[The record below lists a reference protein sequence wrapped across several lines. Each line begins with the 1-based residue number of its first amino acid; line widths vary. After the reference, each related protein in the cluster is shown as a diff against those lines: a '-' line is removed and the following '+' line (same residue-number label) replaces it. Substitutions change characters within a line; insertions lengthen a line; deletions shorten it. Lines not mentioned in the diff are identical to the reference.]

1 MAKRIKLTKKRIL
14 GAVGAVL
21 LLCAIGVFWSL
32 WLSRT
37 YIAFVNFQ
45 PIALQGLA
53 QANDNSF
60 IRLFNVETDDIG
72 SLGKYD
78 IVFVNGMGLNIT
90 AEQRAELQ
98 KLAESGTPVYTTMAT
113 NPENNISN
121 LTADEIVL
129 VQQYMMHGGRKNY
142 RSLLSYLRTNI
153 DGKIIMTGQAGAPEQ
168 KPTDYLYYPAEGDGD
183 EQLFLS
189 VADYEAFMRRK
200 GIYTE
205 GARRIVVT
213 GQIADPTDLIEAL
226 VKEKKYNVYPVS
238 SFTHL
243 QDYVEQIRPDAIIN
257 LAHGRLGDD
266 MTEWMRQN
274 NTLYFTPLTVNC
286 LTEEWEADPMGMVGG
301 FMSQSVVM
309 PEIDGAIRTSV
320 LFAQRKD
327 KNGLLH
333 SYAVPE
339 RLKTF
344 IATIDNYM
352 ELRSKPNSEKRVAI
366 VYFKGPGQAGLIA
379 SGLDVVPSLYNTL
392 RELQAQGYNLNGLPP
407 TVGEFRKQIQERGS
421 LFNSFAAGDA
431 ERFMKTGRPQ
441 LVSKEDYVR
450 WTKESLRED
459 KVKAVDKEFGAFPGD
474 HNLLRTAD
482 GRLAFPCLIYGNV
495 ALLPQP
501 MAGEGKDEFKIVH
514 GTDKVPPHSYIAP
527 YLWIQHGFRADALV
541 HFGTH
546 GSLEFTP
553 QKQVALSDNDWPDR
567 LVGALPHY
575 YIYTIDNVGEAMM
588 AKRRGYAGLL
598 SYLTPP
604 FHESKLR
611 EVYKNLEKKLREYS
625 SDKADKKALGLE
637 IKRLTVELG
646 LDKDLSLDGDLKKP
660 YTDDEVARI
669 ETYADELAAEKVTG
683 TPYTMG
689 VAYRA
694 EDIRTSVEAMTV
706 DPIAYSRY
714 NIDRVT
720 GRATFDAN
728 TNKYKFNDLYLAP
741 ARELVARLYA
751 GTATVDDRTVC
762 ALAGIDTARLNRC
775 HEIIRQQNAPKGMLA
790 MMQAAAKK
798 ERMAAKS
805 DSSMKSTNLPP
816 LGEGRGGALGGA
828 PSVASAS
835 PLAKFMRHQMRKML
849 ASKDPDKMLEVAKKM
864 GASPEALKKMSAAIK
879 KEEPKKADGKT
890 SASAQKHGPSREEV
904 EMAQAVD
911 QLETALEN
919 VALYKKLLTESPRME
934 LEALTAALNG
944 GYMAPSPGGDPIA
957 NPNTLPTG
965 RNLFAINAEETPSE
979 DAWEKGMALAKS
991 TIEEYRKRHG
1001 GEYPRKVSYT
1011 LWSGEFIQTGGATIA
1026 QVLYMLGVEPVRD
1039 RYGRVNDLK
1048 LIPEEELQRPR
1059 IDVVVQTSGQL
1070 RDLAASRLFL
1080 ISRAVSIAAEAPK
1093 GQYGNM
1099 VSEGVDESE
1108 RYLIDKGVSPKEAR
1122 ELSRQRVFG
1131 GAGGNYGSGIQGMV
1145 EQSGSWDDE
1154 KEVAMQYINN
1164 MGAFYGDQSHW
1175 QSFAKDAFA
1184 AALTGTDVVVQPRQN
1199 NTWGAL
1205 SLDHVYE
1212 FMGGM
1217 NLAVRTVTGKDPDAY
1232 FSDYRNRNNYKVQDS
1247 KEAIAVEARTRLLN
1261 PAYVK
1266 EALDGG
1272 ASATDNL
1279 AEMAR
1284 NAFGWN
1290 VMKPKA
1296 VDKQLWDGMYEM
1308 YVKDSHNL
1316 GIHERMGH
1324 DNPAAMME
1332 MTATMMESARKGYWK
1347 ATPQQLADI
1356 ARLHTEFVAKYGSS
1370 GSSFE
1375 GENMK
1380 LQKFIAKNAG
1390 TADAKA
1396 YTQSLRRSTETTA
1409 DKNAKGMVMKKE
1421 TTSAGDDTSTTGT
1434 SLNGIVIAVVIVVA
1448 FIVLSAVLRRKRK

>member
-1 MAKRIKLTKKRIL
+1 MRTGGRCPQCGL
-14 GAVGAVL
+14 GA
-21 LLCAIGVFWSL
+21 FWSL

-53 QANDNSF
+53 QANDNAF

-72 SLGKYD
+72 SLGRYD

-90 AEQRAELQ
+90 AEQRATLQ
-98 KLAESGTPVYTTMAT
+98 KLAEGGTPVYTTMVT
-113 NPENNISN
+113 NPDNNISN
-121 LTADEIVL
+121 LTADETVL

-142 RSLLSYLRTNI
+142 RSLLSYLRTNV
-153 DGKIIMTGQAGAPEQ
+153 DGKIIMTGQAFAPEQ
-168 KPTDYLYYPAEGDGD
+168 KPTDYLYYPAKGDAD
-183 EQLFLS
+183 EQIFMT
-189 VADYEAFMRRK
+189 VADYEAFMRRE

-213 GQIADPTDLIEAL
+213 GQIADPSDLIEAL
-226 VKEKKYNVYPVS
+226 AGEKKYNVYPVA
-238 SFTHL
+238 SFTRL
-243 QDYVEQIRPDAIIN
+243 QEYVEQIRPDAIIN

-266 MTEWMRQN
+266 MTAWMKQN

-286 LTEEWEADPMGMVGG
+286 LTEEWENDPMGMAGG
-301 FMSQSVVM
+301 FMSQSIVM

-327 KNGLLH
+327 KNGMLH

-344 IATIDNYM
+344 LATIDNYM
-352 ELRSKPNSEKRVAI
+352 ALRSKPNSEKRVAI

-379 SGLDVVPSLYNTL
+379 SGLDVVPSLYNALTAL
-392 RELQAQGYNLNGLPP
+392 RAQGYNLNGLPE
-407 TVGEFRKQIQERGS
+407 TVDAFRRQIQERGS

-441 LVSKEDYVR
+441 LVSRDDYDR
-450 WTKESLRED
+450 WTKESLRKDRLE
-459 KVKAVDKEFGAFPGD
+459 AVDKEFGTFPGD

-482 GRLAFPCLIYGNV
+482 GRLAFPCLTYGNV

-514 GTDKVPPHSYIAP
+514 GTDKVPPHSYIVP
-527 YLWIQHGFRADALV
+527 YLWIQHGFRADALI

-567 LVGALPHY
+567 LVGALPHFY
-575 YIYTIDNVGEAMM
+575 VYTIDNVGEAMM
-588 AKRRGYAGLL
+588 AKRRSYAGLL

-611 EVYKNLEKKLREYS
+611 EVYKNLEKKLRDYS
-625 SDKADKKALGLE
+625 SGKAADKKATALE
-637 IKRLTVELG
+637 IKRLTVEMG
-646 LDKDLSLDGDLKKP
+646 LDKDLSLDNDMTRP
-660 YTDDEVARI
+660 YTDDEIARI

-689 VAYRA
+689 VAYRDK
-694 EDIRTSVEAMTV
+694 DIRTSVEAMTI
-706 DPIAYSRY
+706 DPIADCRY
-714 NIDRVT
+714 NIDRMT
-720 GRATFDAN
+720 GRAKFDAN
-728 TNKYKFNDLYLAP
+728 TNRYKFNDQYLTP
-741 ARELVARLYA
+741 ARELVGRLYT
-751 GTATVDDRTVC
+751 GTATADDRTVC
-762 ALAGIDTARLNRC
+762 ALAGIDAERLNRC
-775 HEIIRQQNAPKGMLA
+775 REITRQQNAPKGMLA

-798 ERMAAKS
+798 ERIEKAAGSPAAHSAIPK
-805 DSSMKSTNLPP
+805 
-816 LGEGRGGALGGA
+816 
-828 PSVASAS
+828 ASARPAPPTPSSNS
-835 PLAKFMRHQMRKML
+835 PVAKFMRHQARKML
-849 ASKDPDKMLEVAKKM
+849 ASKDTDKMLEVAKKM
-864 GASPEALKKMSAAIK
+864 GASPEALKKMEAAMK
-879 KEEPKKADGKT
+879 KDAPKTDAKT
-890 SASAQKHGPSREEV
+890 SASAKKEGPSREDV

-911 QLETALEN
+911 RLETALRN
-919 VALYKKLLTESPRME
+919 VALYKKMLTESPQIE
-934 LEALTAALNG
+934 LQALTEALNG
-944 GYMAPSPGGDPIA
+944 GYTAPSPGGDPIA

-965 RNLFAINAEETPSE
+965 RNMFAINAEETPSE
-979 DAWEKGMALAKS
+979 DAWEKGVELARN
-991 TIEEYRKRHG
+991 TIAEYRKRHN

-1026 QVLYMLGVEPVRD
+1026 QVLFMLGVEPVRD
-1039 RYGRVNDLK
+1039 RYGRVNDLR
-1048 LIPEEELQRPR
+1048 LISDEQLQRPR

-1080 ISRAVSIAAEAPK
+1080 ISRAVAMAAEAPK
-1093 GQYGNM
+1093 GRYENM
-1099 VSEGVDESE
+1099 VSEGVEESE
-1108 RYLIDKGVSPKEAR
+1108 RYLIDKGVAPKDAR

-1131 GAGGNYGSGIQGMV
+1131 GVGGNYGSGIQGMV

-1154 KEVAMQYINN
+1154 KEVAMQYISN

-1175 QSFAKDAFA
+1175 QSYAKDAFA
-1184 AALTGTDVVVQPRQN
+1184 AALTRTDAVVQPRQN

-1232 FSDYRNRNNYKVQDS
+1232 FSDYRNRNNYKMQDS

-1279 AEMAR
+1279 SEMAR

-1296 VDKQLWDGMYEM
+1296 IDKQLWDGMYDM

-1332 MTATMMESARKGYWK
+1332 MTATMMEAARKGYWK
-1347 ATPQQLADI
+1347 ATPQQLSEI
-1356 ARLHTEFVAKYGSS
+1356 ARVHTDFVTKYGPS

-1380 LQKFIAKNAG
+1380 LQKFIAGNAG
-1390 TADAKA
+1390 TENAKS
-1396 YTQSLRRSTETTA
+1396 YTQSLRRSTETAA
-1409 DKNAKGMVMKKE
+1409 DKDAKGMVMKKE
-1421 TTSAGDDTSTTGT
+1421 TTSAGEDAEADGT
-1434 SLNGIVIAVVIVVA
+1434 SLNGIVIAIVIVVA
-1448 FIVLSAVLRRKRK
+1448 FIALTTVLRKKRK